1 MSSLGGL
8 FLYMSRLDK
17 ALKNVGGKRTQNY
30 RLEHPAK
37 YIRGSE
43 DDKKAAKEMTETAK
57 RYNEGT
63 LTNAYI
69 EKVEDYRKKDK
80 NKRRNT

>member
-17 ALKNVGGKRTQNY
+17 ALKDVGGKRTQNY
-30 RLEHPAK
+30 RLNHPAK
-37 YIRGSE
+37 YLKGSQDE
-43 DDKKAAKEMTETAK
+43 EKAAKEMTETAK

-63 LTNAYI
+63 LTLSLI
-69 EKVEDYRKKDK
+69 HI
-80 NKRRNT
+80 